1 MPTNH
6 AVTNQVPPLVD
17 YNVADDAPLLEGLH
31 RENADWAAGEL
42 QSLGELAGSEQA
54 QEWGRLANE
63 CSPVLRTHD
72 AVGHRIDEVEFH
84 PHYHSLMATA
94 AERGLNA
101 AAWLQQQPGTHTA
114 RIAKTFVWAQTDAGH
129 MCPVNMSYSAVP
141 ALRHSPEIAA
151 RYEKQ
156 LASPL
161 YDPRLNPLSAKQSLL
176 FGMSMTEKQGGSD
189 LRANSTSATPTADG
203 TYLITGHKW
212 FTSAPM
218 SDAFLTVA
226 RTTNGMSCFLLPR
239 VLLDGS
245 RNAIHFQRLKNKL
258 GNQSNASAEVE
269 YDQAVGELIGEEGRG
284 LRTIMQMVN
293 YSRLGCLMMSAA
305 FMRKGLVRA
314 MHHARHRKAF
324 GSALIDTPLMRN
336 VLSDL
341 ALESEAAI
349 TLMMRLAGATDRAN
363 EGDEDEAKFRRV
375 GLAVGKYWVCKRA
388 QHVVGEALECLGG
401 NGYVED
407 SGMPRLYRE
416 APLQSVWEGAGNVA
430 ALDVL
435 RVIKRS
441 PASLDAFLAE
451 VKLAQGADPRLDAA
465 VLSLTELLADAEN
478 LEFAARRLVERMA
491 LVLQG
496 SLLVRFSEP
505 AVADAFCASRLD
517 ADWGA
522 VFGTLGRAVNTK
534 AIVERV
540 PTYDV

>member
-6 AVTNQVPPLVD
+6 DVANQVPALVD
-17 YNVADDAPLLEGLH
+17 YNVADDVPLVEGLQ
-31 RENADWAAGEL
+31 RESADWAAEEL

-63 CSPVLRTHD
+63 CPPVLHTHD
-72 AVGHRIDEVEFH
+72 TVGNRLDEVEFH

-101 AAWLQQQPGTHTA
+101 AAWLQQTPGAHAA
-114 RIAKTFVWAQTDAGH
+114 RIAKAFVWAQTDAGH
-129 MCPVNMSYSAVP
+129 MCPTNMSYSAVP
-141 ALRHSPEIAA
+141 ALRDSPEIVA

-156 LASPL
+156 LGSPL
-161 YDPRLNPLSAKQSLL
+161 YDPKPGPLSTKQSLV

-189 LRANSTSATPTADG
+189 LRANTTTATPTADG
-203 TYLITGHKW
+203 TYRITGHKW

-218 SDAFLTVA
+218 CDAFLAVA
-226 RTTNGMSCFLLPR
+226 QTTSGLSCFLLPR
-239 VLLDGS
+239 ILPDGS
-245 RNAIHFQRLKNKL
+245 RNGIHFQRLKSKL
-258 GNQSNASAEVE
+258 GNRSNASAEVE

-284 LRTIMQMVN
+284 IRTIMQMVN
-293 YSRLGCLMMSAA
+293 YSRLGCLLMSAA

-324 GSALIDTPLMRN
+324 GSPLVETPLMGN

-349 TLMMRLAGATDRAN
+349 TVMMRLAGATDRAN
-363 EGDEDEAKFRRV
+363 EGNEDEAEFRRL
-375 GLAVGKYWVCKRA
+375 GLAVSKYWVCKRA

-435 RVIKRS
+435 RAIKKS
-441 PASLDAFLAE
+441 PESLDAFLSE
-451 VKLAQGADPRLDAA
+451 VKLAQGSDPRLDAA
-465 VLSLTELLADAEN
+465 VLSLTELLGDTEN
-478 LEFAARRLVERMA
+478 LEFGARRLVERMA

-496 SLLVRFSEP
+496 SLLVRFSDP

-517 ADWGA
+517 GDWGA
-522 VFGTLGRAVNTK
+522 VFGTLGRTADTRT
-534 AIVERV
+534 ILERV